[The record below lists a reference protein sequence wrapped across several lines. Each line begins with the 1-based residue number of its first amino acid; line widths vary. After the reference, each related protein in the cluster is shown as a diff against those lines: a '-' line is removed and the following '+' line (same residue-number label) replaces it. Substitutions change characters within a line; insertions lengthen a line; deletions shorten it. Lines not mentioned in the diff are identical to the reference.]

1 MTEKQAS
8 ALKRKIAA
16 YCAFRER
23 CRKEIQNKLSDL
35 GATVEMCQDIISW
48 LEQEN
53 YFNNKRFAV
62 SFARGKF
69 SYNNWGKHRI
79 MLELKVR
86 EIAPEDISFAIK
98 EIETD
103 EYFSGIEKLALKKW
117 NEIKLD
123 DLYLKKQKTA
133 AFLTQKG
140 FEPEL
145 AWKATDKLEHTL
157 FDTEIS

>member
-1 MTEKQAS
+1 MTDKQIS

-16 YCAFRER
+16 YCAYRER
-23 CRKEIQNKLSDL
+23 CRKEIQDKLSDL
-35 GATVEMCQDIISW
+35 GATVEMCKDIITW

-53 YFNNKRFAV
+53 YFNNQRFAI

-69 SYNNWGKHRI
+69 SNNNWGKHRI

-86 EIAPEDISFAIK
+86 EIAPEDINFAMK

-103 EYFSGIEKLALKKW
+103 EYHRGIEKLAMKKW

-123 DLYLKKQKTA
+123 DIYLKKQKTA
-133 AFLTQKG
+133 SFLTQKG

-145 AWKATDKLEHTL
+145 AWKVTEKLEHSM
-157 FDTEIS
+157 FDTDVS